1 MVLSRNRFHVYWTED
16 NKSKAVPYQQAHMCT
31 TDLHDEIE
39 TNIPRDCSSI
49 RNVLNNVKPRW
60 PEGRKFPEEKKNTTE
75 KQSVSRL
82 YNCKIQDRY
91 KTPGAHMAEM
101 LNSQSV

>member
-1 MVLSRNRFHVYWTED
+1 
-16 NKSKAVPYQQAHMCT
+16 MCT

-39 TNIPRDCSSI
+39 TNIPCDCSSI